1 MEKKDNTFYD
11 IWGDNVNLRDL
22 LISIV
27 LSIALTLGGYL
38 LAPGEQPWPLVFGLS
53 GGLLAFI
60 ISSIIIKPKR
70 KIITDTEEIE

>member
-1 MEKKDNTFYD
+1 MEKRNNTFYD

-38 LAPGEQPWPLVFGLS
+38 LAPSEQPWPLVFGLS